1 METTTRLP
9 GPHELK
15 RAIHIEL
22 GALATAARLS
32 IDQNDTGLAVAC
44 EDYMCDLLNRL
55 HHWNL
60 KNANTRQ
67 GKTNVDGYD
76 LRDDTNNIV
85 IQITITTDYKNK
97 IQETVRKTYTPKTK
111 NAKALTAAWHLH
123 VLFLTDIQLAGNLSR
138 KYEDR
143 NGIDHD
149 VTVWSLHDLGDDIHN
164 ISDISLLRDIEHT
177 LAVDTGLMFQRI
189 GTDLYPDT
197 SIADD
202 TNLIQQCCQILD
214 YQKEE
219 NISCIHDMLKELAN
233 LLDDMRPDLRHALAR
248 LIVKARISD
257 EPRIYDTVT
266 GPHLVIQKTLL
277 DKELTKQDR
286 HEPDKNLLRLLPNL
300 KSMYREDSDPGD
312 PMTELHMQF
321 PIPDIQVDL
330 LATILKALGSG
341 KKPGD
346 EHRQPFANWIE
357 TGHWTRIEPYQ
368 RERVKQAPQ

>member
-55 HHWNL
+55 RHWNL
-60 KNANTRQ
+60 ENANTQQ

-76 LRDDTNNIV
+76 LRDDTNNIA
-85 IQITITTDYKNK
+85 IQVTITTNYKNK
-97 IQETVRKTYTPKTK
+97 IQETVNKTYTPNTK
-111 NAKALTAAWHLH
+111 NVKALTAAWHLH
-123 VLFLTDIQLAGNLSR
+123 VLFLTDRQVG
-138 KYEDR
+138 KYSGQYADN
-143 NGIDHD
+143 NGINRS
-149 VTVWSLHDLGDDIHN
+149 VTVWSLHDLGNAIN
-164 ISDISLLRDIEHT
+164 NVNDISLLRDIEHT

-202 TNLIQQCCQILD
+202 TNLIQRCCKVLEDQE
-214 YQKEE
+214 EE
-219 NISCIHDMLKELAN
+219 NISRIHDKLKELAN
-233 LLDDMRPDLRHALAR
+233 LLDDMRPELRHALAR

-257 EPRIYDTVT
+257 EPRISDTVT
-266 GPHLVIQKTLL
+266 GSHLVIQKTLL
-277 DKELTKQDR
+277 DKELTEQDR
-286 HEPDKNLLRLLPNL
+286 RTLDKNLRRLLPDL
-300 KSMYREDSDPGD
+300 DSMYGEYYDPYD
-312 PMTELHMQF
+312 PMTELRMQF

-330 LATILKALGSG
+330 LATILQALDSG
-341 KKPGD
+341 PEPGD
-346 EHRQPFANWIE
+346 EHRRPFANWIE
-357 TGHWTRIEPYQ
+357 TGHWTRIEPDQ
-368 RERVKQAPQ
+368 RE